1 MKRIPIPSRWF
12 QACFAWLALLALP
25 VSGLSNTPTT
35 YSAFKDFWWNKPDN
49 ADLWANKSLALAQ
62 GNRGTGTTPN
72 AWSYGLVN
80 CTGGQPNDPY
90 PKTIDGQQPGAF
102 ENGLSRDTWNQFWDI
117 TRDGGLFVVAGDPL
131 VFLYRKENVD
141 IGFFDRGWYELA
153 PGYDGKGAGRNLL
166 TNAEHSNSRYLYIKP
181 HFDAPNDGIAAAVR
195 FTAPAA
201 GTYRLQGEF
210 LPGGKAPGKI
220 SVAIVKSGPSDNV
233 VLPRTLL
240 DDDGDWLPY
249 DKTVTLDAGQ
259 TVTWLVGSG
268 GDGGPANMV
277 ALEAEVTLM
286 DKNKDPEK
294 KEPKS

>member
-1 MKRIPIPSRWF
+1 MNQAPIPSRWF
-12 QACFAWLALLALP
+12 QVCFAWLGLLAIP
-25 VSGLSNTPTT
+25 FPSFSNTPTSC
-35 YSAFKDFWWNKPDN
+35 SAFKDFWWNKTDN
-49 ADLWANKSLALAQ
+49 ADLWTNKSLALAQ
-62 GNRGTGTTPN
+62 GNRGTSTTPN
-72 AWSYGLVN
+72 EWSYGLVN

-102 ENGLSRDTWNQFWDI
+102 ENGMSRDTWNQFWDI

-166 TNAEHSNSRYLYIKP
+166 TNADHSNSRYLYMRP
-181 HFDAPNDGIAAAVR
+181 NFDTPNDGVAAAVR

-210 LPGGKAPGKI
+210 LPGGKAPGKV
-220 SVAIVKSGPSDNV
+220 SVAIVKSGPKDNIV
-233 VLPRTLL
+233 VPRTLL
-240 DDDGDWLPY
+240 DDDGDWLAY
-249 DKTVTLDAGQ
+249 DKTVTLSAGQ

-268 GDGGPANMV
+268 GDGGPADMV
-277 ALEAEVTLM
+277 ALEAEVTLVG
-286 DKNKDPEK
+286 KNKDSKK

>member
-1 MKRIPIPSRWF
+1 MKQVPIPSRWF
-12 QACFAWLALLALP
+12 QVCFAWLALLILP
-25 VSGLSNTPTT
+25 ASGFSSTPTT

-49 ADLWANKSLALAQ
+49 ADLWANKGLALSQ
-62 GNRGTGTTPN
+62 GNRGTATTPN
-72 AWSYGLVN
+72 EWSYGLVN

-90 PKTIDGQQPGAF
+90 PKTIDGQQEGAF
-102 ENGLSRDTWNQFWDI
+102 ENGLNRDTWNQFWDI
-117 TRDGGLFVVAGDPL
+117 AHDGQLFVVAGDSL
-131 VFLYRKENVD
+131 VFLYRKEGVD

-166 TNAEHSNSRYLYIKP
+166 TSADHSNSRYLYMKP
-181 HFDAPNDGIAAAVR
+181 NFDTPNDGVAAAVR
-195 FTAPAA
+195 FTAPST

-210 LPGGKAPGKI
+210 LPGGKAPGKV
-220 SVAIVKSGPSDNV
+220 SVAVVKSGPKDNI

-240 DDDGDWLPY
+240 DGDGDWLPY

-268 GDGGPANMV
+268 GDGGPADMV

-286 DKNKDPEK
+286 DKAKDSKK